1 MSWMRGDATRAMAT
15 RESQMRLR
23 SLFHMPRGYSNQ
35 TQLEALWRSKYG
47 LGDRRTFRQF
57 EEFSGID
64 FSATRMTSNRCG
76 NIDIVPFT
84 EHPLGANYIPRFDP
98 VTEAP
103 LDVPDIGSIY
113 YDPIVYG
120 SALHSTSSAS
130 SNMSLLR
137 GAATAIQESDL
148 TLVQIIDGF
157 IIGVGVLVI
166 VLVVRRLLFGWRT
179 TSDKA
184 L

>member
-1 MSWMRGDATRAMAT
+1 MHGDATRAAAT
-15 RESQMRLR
+15 RESQLRLR
-23 SLFHMPRGYSNQ
+23 SLFHMPRGYTNQ
-35 TQLEALWRSKYG
+35 TQLETLWRSKYG

-76 NIDIVPFT
+76 NIEIVPFT
-84 EHPLGANYIPRFDP
+84 PHPLGPDYIPRFDP
-98 VTEAP
+98 ITEAP
-103 LDVPDIGSIY
+103 LDTPDIGSIY
-113 YDPIVYG
+113 YDSAKHSSVLY
-120 SALHSTSSAS
+120 SALPVAS
-130 SNMSLLR
+130 NFSMLR
-137 GAATAIQESDL
+137 GAAVAIQGTDI
-148 TLVQIIDGF
+148 TLVQMIDVF